1 MQMFLYQSKVSL
13 FGLLETKI
21 KRNRAHSASLN
32 LCAGWSFTTNL
43 SMHKGVSIWMVWN
56 QEVYLVNIE
65 GVTDQL
71 IHSLVE
77 DKATGT
83 RFHVTMIYGFND
95 QSLRRSLWAYIMSIS
110 GQMTGPWVVLGDFNC
125 LFNKEERIGRPVT
138 MEEIIDFKVC
148 VGQCGLQDLRSTGFF
163 YTWSNK
169 QQGVARVYSKIYRV
183 LVNDEWVSDLPESI
197 SCFLQEGLYDHCLVL
212 VHWKKHNMSRTRQFR
227 YFNMWCLA
235 PDFLRKIKSSWDERI
250 VGRRMF

>member
-1 MQMFLYQSKVSL
+1 MDSFGCWNVRGLNKLTKQREMQMFLYQSKVSL
-13 FGLLETKI
+13 FGLLGTKI

-32 LCAGWSFTTNL
+32 LCAGRSFTANL

-56 QEVYLVNIE
+56 PEVYIVNIK
-65 GVTDQL
+65 GVTAQL

-125 LFNKEERIGRPVT
+125 VLNKEERIGRPVT
-138 MEEIIDFKVC
+138 MAEIIDFKVC
-148 VGQCGLQDLRSTGFF
+148 VGQCGLQDLRSTGSF

-183 LVNDEWVSDLPESI
+183 LVNDEWVSDLPASI
-197 SCFLQEGLYDHCLVL
+197 SCFLQEGLYDLCQEGL
-212 VHWKKHNMSRTRQFR
+212 
-227 YFNMWCLA
+227 
-235 PDFLRKIKSSWDERI
+235 
-250 VGRRMF
+250 GG